1 MKAWGWVGGLLGG
14 VLAVVSFAP
23 ASWLADRVAAL
34 SGDYVRLADARGT
47 LWKGSAVMV
56 LTGGPGSRDAS
67 ALPGRFHWTVGWQG
81 AGLALRAEHACCIQ
95 GHATLRLSGG
105 LGRLRLQVL
114 PAGAAPLPGAVAGSA
129 EVLGA
134 AAPTSLPLGQWP
146 ASWLVGLGT
155 PWNTLQPKGL
165 MRVST
170 GGLTLDWV
178 QGRWLIGG
186 RADVELDA
194 IASRLSPLEVLGNY
208 RISLQGDPKGEAATV
223 QLSTRSGPLQMSGNG
238 QWAASKLRFTGQA
251 QADAGSEIALNNL
264 LNLIGRR
271 QGPLSLL
278 SIG

>member
-1 MKAWGWVGGLLGG
+1 
-14 VLAVVSFAP
+14 
-23 ASWLADRVAAL
+23 
-34 SGDYVRLADARGT
+34 
-47 LWKGSAVMV
+47 
-56 LTGGPGSRDAS
+56 
-67 ALPGRFHWTVGWQG
+67 
-81 AGLALRAEHACCIQ
+81 LRAEHACCIQ

-114 PAGAAPLPGAVAGSA
+114 PAGAAPLPGPVAGSA
-129 EVLGA
+129 ESTGA
-134 AAPTSLPLGQWP
+134 AVPMAPALPLGQWP

-155 PWNTLQPKGL
+155 PWNTLQPNGL

-208 RISLQGDPKGEAATV
+208 RISLQGDPRGEAATV
-223 QLSTRSGPLQMSGNG
+223 QLSTRSGPLQMSGSG

-271 QGPLSLL
+271 QGALSLL